1 MANRVALAPTDGAR
15 LRLAALILPL
25 WCLAIALFLSPG
37 ILPAATAPAL
47 SGPLSC
53 VAAPHDDPAPWIWR
67 ARILASFPPDTPRPE
82 FLGGFRDK
90 NSRYELHLWR
100 DAQGIFGELLSPI
113 LEADSPASRLY
124 DARFDGKTE
133 TVSFTARFPD
143 GERRLAGR
151 LGADSL
157 TATIEHANHS
167 DKIILRKLPIN
178 QVHGVSDGAYSSRAQ
193 FECAMILFRSY

>member
-100 DAQGIFGELLSPI
+100 DARGFSESCRALSWRLI
-113 LEADSPASRLY
+113 LRPHDSMTLS
-124 DARFDGKTE
+124 FDGKTE

-167 DKIILRKLPIN
+167 DKIILRKLP
-178 QVHGVSDGAYSSRAQ
+178 
-193 FECAMILFRSY
+193 